1 MKTVEKSVGVDEMS
15 NEKKSWRER
24 MHLNRDTLIGGV
36 ALGTAAVVTAGA
48 VSFPRGVEKED
59 ISVEKAETS
68 QEISFDLTALQK
80 ILIGGNGDFESRGL
94 LDYLVSQ
101 GMINPSDKNFLV
113 AYPADIARGNESVE
127 IGKQIA
133 KDAYYKAHERG
144 DHTIMVAFS
153 WGNVPLARA
162 ATEIAEA
169 NGGVLPPDLTVVAY
183 GGPSGQAGFFES
195 TYGRAASPFLNLFGI
210 PTKDRLP
217 AGAYDV
223 ASANDPWASSAHD
236 TWLGQIAKFT
246 GLAGGA
252 HRVPR
257 PDEPRLS
264 WTGSD
269 GVHYERTDV
278 GVHPW
283 TMVASANGL
292 YINDGYNQ
300 FFNCLVPVSNG
311 RDPAPDPNARCAIDG
326 LAKAWDEQLGSGQTF
341 QILMSFIPAFPFQ
354 IGLDIA
360 HKVPDAVVKGAAN
373 IMDPRPVNV
382 PNPLEQISQV
392 PNLENNASIL
402 SLDVPEVPQGPA
414 NNVVENLQENVEEVV
429 EQLAPSTPVEVPA
442 LETPEPLQGLQN
454 AVEGFA
460 NAVQNLVPPA
470 PEVPAP
476 APVEVPVPEPVA
488 VEAPSPAPVP
498 VEVPPVPAPVVVEA
512 PAPAPAPAPVV
523 EVSAPAPAPAPVVE
537 VPAPAP
543 VEVPVPEPVQEVV
556 DAVNGAL
563 DQVF

>member
-94 LDYLVSQ
+94 LDYLASQ

-169 NGGVLPPDLTVVAY
+169 NGGVLPHDLTVVAY
-183 GGPSGQAGFFES
+183 GGPNGQAGFFES
-195 TYGRAASPFLNLFGI
+195 SYGRAASPFLNLFGI

-217 AGAYDV
+217 AGSYDV

-246 GLAGGA
+246 GLAGPV
-252 HRVPR
+252 HRVPN
-257 PDEPRLS
+257 PNEPRIS

-278 GVHPW
+278 GIHPW
-283 TMVASANGL
+283 TMVASAHGL

-311 RDPAPDPNARCAIDG
+311 RDPAPNPDARCAIDG

-341 QILMSFIPAFPFQ
+341 QTLMKFIPAFPFQ
-354 IGLDIA
+354 VGLDIA
-360 HKVPDAVVKGAAN
+360 HKLPDAVVNGVAN
-373 IMDPRPVNV
+373 VMDPRPVTIQR
-382 PNPLEQISQV
+382 PTEQVSQI
-392 PNLENNASIL
+392 PNLNNEASMF
-402 SLDVPEVPQGPA
+402 SVNVPEVAQ
-414 NNVVENLQENVEEVV
+414 NTVNSTVDNLVVGIEDTV
-429 EQLAPSTPVEVPA
+429 EQMTLSVPEEVPA
-442 LETPEPLQGLQN
+442 PEVSEPLQGLQN

-460 NAVQNLVPPA
+460 NAVQNLVPPVPETQMTESVLAEMPVPEPVIEAEVPVMVETPA
-470 PEVPAP
+470 PEPVPVEVPAPVPAPVVVETPAPAPVPVVETPAP
-476 APVEVPVPEPVA
+476 APVEVPMPELA
-488 VEAPSPAPVP
+488 
-498 VEVPPVPAPVVVEA
+498 
-512 PAPAPAPAPVV
+512 
-523 EVSAPAPAPAPVVE
+523 
-537 VPAPAP
+537 
-543 VEVPVPEPVQEVV
+543 QEVV
-556 DAVNGAL
+556 DTVNSVVE
-563 DQVF
+563 QVF